1 LILFEFSWKTM
12 LSEEPGRCPLYLLN
26 VLRHPSE
33 VAGQWAMK
41 RQEYNFP
48 IYQFSFESKLFHNFE
63 KEKK

>member
-1 LILFEFSWKTM
+1 M